1 MNPGTPPRRPVVA
14 VPRPTVCSVARRAWL
29 AVIWAV
35 VLACGLYA
43 CNDVQRNSDMHFGES
58 YRQVFANQKLHPDA
72 GTEGTAVEGLDGQ
85 KAVNIVGGYQNK
97 PAPTKGGKSA
107 AGSSGPTNAVLF
119 TPQGGGTSEK

>member
-1 MNPGTPPRRPVVA
+1 MKPGSSHRLRVLTIPGHA
-14 VPRPTVCSVARRAWL
+14 AWHVFL
-29 AVIWAV
+29 VMIWA
-35 VLACGLYA
+35 LLLSCGMFA
-43 CNDVQRNSDMHFGES
+43 CNGAERNSDMHFGES
-58 YRQVFANQKLHPDA
+58 YRQVFTNQKLHPDA

-85 KAVNIVGGYQNK
+85 KAVNIVSGYQNK

>member
-1 MNPGTPPRRPVVA
+1 MKPGSSPRLRVSTVPGPVARPVLRVM
-14 VPRPTVCSVARRAWL
+14 VWGIFLS
-29 AVIWAV
+29 
-35 VLACGLYA
+35 CGLFA
-43 CNDVQRNSDMHFGES
+43 CNGVERNADMHFGES

-85 KAVNIVGGYQNK
+85 KAVNIVSGYQNK

-119 TPQGGGTSEK
+119 TPQDGGTSEK